1 MTTSKHVFAPL
12 AALSLLLGAG
22 VTGLLTT
29 SATKVEAQG
38 ISDYTRCYF
47 QGQDDCYPRTPD
59 GMIYLPSWDSPEGE
73 AFEQCLAEVEIR
85 CSALY
90 PQG

>member
-1 MTTSKHVFAPL
+1 MIRSKHAARL

-22 VTGLLTT
+22 LTGVATT
-29 SATKVEAQG
+29 SATKAKAQG

-73 AFEQCLAEVEIR
+73 VFQQCLAEVEIR